1 MSLDEGCRK
10 YRTDSRSTS
19 STAAVCCSIDSPRS
33 CGRPLTIGRLTK
45 PRQNANVPGLPTQLM
60 QMVEQAMHNER
71 TGVGTQRGGNLVF
84 GEIVQYRPQ
93 RQARPVRGRTFRV
106 DRAAGRNHVVGIRLG
121 CIHEICGAS
130 FQQNATGGALEPCGD
145 DDVRLGLFD
154 GFQQCGP
161 GFWRS
166 SPEA

>member
-1 MSLDEGCRK
+1 M
-10 YRTDSRSTS
+10 
-19 STAAVCCSIDSPRS
+19 
-33 CGRPLTIGRLTK
+33 
-45 PRQNANVPGLPTQLM
+45 
-60 QMVEQAMHNER
+60 
-71 TGVGTQRGGNLVF
+71 F

-121 CIHEICGAS
+121 RIHEICGAS

-154 GFQQCGP
+154 GFQQRGP
-161 GFWRS
+161 GFG
-166 SPEA
+166 EAHRKRDVGDGDGDVLQQFFGDRLRLRRIGPLLGYRRRHEHGRIDVDAFIGRETGDDDVDLLHGFQCTW

>member
-33 CGRPLTIGRLTK
+33 CGRPLTIGRLTN
-45 PRQNANVPGLPTQLM
+45 PRQNATFLARRPVE
-60 QMVEQAMHNER
+60 QMVEQRIAYER

-93 RQARPVRGRTFRV
+93 RQARPVRGRTFRSIG
-106 DRAAGRNHVVGIRLG
+106 RRGGITLSASGLAASMRFVAHRSSRMPR
-121 CIHEICGAS
+121 E
-130 FQQNATGGALEPCGD
+130 
-145 DDVRLGLFD
+145 VRLSPVAMTMSGLACSMASSSV
-154 GFQQCGP
+154 GQAL
-161 GFWRS
+161 RS